1 MTDRNIVMTIG
12 IAFMAIGLMGFI
24 PAFVQPASMAT
35 PELVST
41 PGYGYLLGLFPVNL
55 WHNVI
60 HLAFGI
66 WGLSASRNVF
76 TAGLFARRLA
86 VIYGVLAVMGLIP
99 VLNTV
104 FGLVPLFG
112 HDIWLHAVIAATAAY
127 VGFGRRSQA
136 ATVQQALRRR
146 AG

>member
-1 MTDRNIVMTIG
+1 MTDRKIIMMIG
-12 IAFMAIGLMGFI
+12 VAFLAIGLLGFI
-24 PAFVQPASMAT
+24 PAFVQPASQAT
-35 PELVST
+35 PDLVSS

-55 WHNVI
+55 WHNLV
-60 HLAFGI
+60 HVAFGI
-66 WGLSASRNVF
+66 WGLSASRTAF

-99 VLNTV
+99 GLNTT

-112 HDIWLHAVIAATAAY
+112 HDIWLHALIAATAAY
-127 VGFGRRSQA
+127 VGFGRRSESV
-136 ATVQQALRRR
+136 TIQQSLRRR